1 MKKENRTILV
11 IEDNALNREI
21 LSDILSDMYN
31 VLCAEN
37 GKEGM
42 EMLASRTAT
51 IDLVLLDIH
60 MPVMNGYEV
69 LKAMHNDP
77 DMSEIPVIVTTGD
90 DTDSDEQRCL
100 QLGASDFVR
109 KPYNPV
115 IVKLRVDSVLRL
127 VETTR
132 SIHQK
137 TTFLQNL
144 SHEIR
149 TPMNAI
155 YGFAQMLGLPDGT
168 LTAEEKQEYNSYI
181 NSNYKMIEMLLSDI
195 FEAAD
200 SDNDKY
206 VIVKSDVH
214 VNDVCRAAINS
225 TTFRKQPE
233 VAMRFTTEVADDFT
247 IYSDERRI
255 QQVLVNYLTNA
266 CKHTMEGEIHLHC
279 SVTERP
285 GKIVFSVTDTG
296 TGIPADKAELI
307 FKRFTKLNN
316 FVQGTGL
323 GLSICRLIAEKLDAE
338 AYLDTTYNGK
348 GSRFVFAI
356 NKGTRD

>member
-1 MKKENRTILV
+1 MKETNRTILI

-21 LSDILSDMYN
+21 LSDVLSDMYN
-31 VLCAEN
+31 VICADN
-37 GKEGM
+37 GKEGID
-42 EMLASRTAT
+42 MLSSHTAA

-60 MPVMNGYEV
+60 MPIMDGYDV
-69 LKAMHNDP
+69 LKAMQGDP
-77 DMSEIPVIVTTGD
+77 DMHEIPVIVTTGD
-90 DTDSDEQRCL
+90 DSDSDEQRCL

-115 IVKLRVDSVLRL
+115 IVKLRVESVLRL
-127 VETTR
+127 IETTR

-168 LTAEEKQEYNSYI
+168 LTAEEKEQYNAYI
-181 NSNYKMIEMLLSDI
+181 NSNYQLIEMLLNDV
-195 FEAAD
+195 FEIAE
-200 SDNDKY
+200 SDNGKY
-206 VIVKSDVH
+206 DIQKSNVRI
-214 VNDVCRAAINS
+214 NDICHSAIRS
-225 TTFRKQPE
+225 TEYRTNE
-233 VAMRFTTEVADDFT
+233 GVTMRFTTEVADDVT
-247 IYSDERRI
+247 IYSDGRRI

-266 CKHTMEGEIHLHC
+266 CKHTFEGEIHLHC
-279 SVTERP
+279 SISEHP
-285 GKIVFSVTDTG
+285 GRTTFSVTDTG

-307 FKRFTKLNN
+307 FKRFTKLDN

-323 GLSICRLIAEKLDAE
+323 GLSICRLIAEKLDAQ
-338 AYLDTTYNGK
+338 AYLDTSYEGK
-348 GSRFVFAI
+348 GARFVFVV
-356 NKGTRD
+356 